1 MCPTISKVHR
11 GRGLSLTPA
20 RPASQESRGLRVRAG
35 GQLEDPAFP
44 ADSLPEHRL
53 PKQENKPTGGKEKIT
68 KKKKTETKKPTQK
81 NPTHQPTATRHRRK
95 MDLPAPECEVENFL

>member
-68 KKKKTETKKPTQK
+68 KKKKTKQK
-81 NPTHQPTATRHRRK
+81 NPHKKTQHTNQPPPDTGGKWIYPHQSVK
-95 MDLPAPECEVENFL
+95 